1 MGEEQNNVPIKPRQ
15 KRLKHSNVLITIN
28 TNDMISENPNDP
40 IRIEKIDRLR
50 TAVKAV
56 FNEDFLKYYISL
68 RTDHPKY
75 EPGMQIDSN
84 WIHPD
89 KIAIRFAIERGPRSG
104 LLHVHV
110 GVFISHYTVI
120 KYELEKIKEDIKKAM
135 SNVGWSSPYIN
146 AVYSQVANIDDALRD
161 YIAKNPIS

>member
-1 MGEEQNNVPIKPRQ
+1 MGENEQSNNVPTKPKQR
-15 KRLKHSNVLITIN
+15 RLKHSNVLITIN

-50 TAVKAV
+50 NAIKAV

-89 KIAIRFAIERGPRSG
+89 KISYKICNRTRPQNRILTYSCWCIY
-104 LLHVHV
+104 
-110 GVFISHYTVI
+110 ISLYC
-120 KYELEKIKEDIKKAM
+120 D
-135 SNVGWSSPYIN
+135 
-146 AVYSQVANIDDALRD
+146 
-161 YIAKNPIS
+161 